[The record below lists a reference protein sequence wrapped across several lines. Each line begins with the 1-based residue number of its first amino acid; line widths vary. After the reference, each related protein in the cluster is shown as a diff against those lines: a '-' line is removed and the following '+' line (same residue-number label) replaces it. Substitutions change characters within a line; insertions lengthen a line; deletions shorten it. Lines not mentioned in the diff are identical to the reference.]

1 MGGEFRPQV
10 GKPDLRPTLRPDV
23 LSRTSSLLAGGSM
36 SRITK
41 SAAIVM
47 SLAIVLTACSASSDG
62 TAQRTVSV
70 TGTGTA
76 RLTPDIVIVTLGV
89 QTQDPQVSKAVEDN
103 NARASRVTD
112 AVKAEGVA
120 AADIQTSN
128 FSVWSQQSFD
138 PQGNPTGEITYNA
151 SNTLTL
157 TLRDVSK
164 LGDLLQMALESGANS
179 VQNVSYSVAD
189 PSEALDKARLE
200 AIQDAHDQAS
210 QLADAA
216 GAQLGPV
223 FNLNE
228 YSPTPIMTFAAQSF
242 GKGGGGGGVPASP
255 GTLEYQVQVYI
266 VYTLR

>member
-1 MGGEFRPQV
+1 
-10 GKPDLRPTLRPDV
+10 
-23 LSRTSSLLAGGSM
+23 M
-36 SRITK
+36 SRISK
-41 SAAIVM
+41 SAAIIL
-47 SLAIVLTACSASSDG
+47 SLAVVSSACSAAG
-62 TAQRTVSV
+62 GGIPQRTVSV

-89 QTQDPQVSKAVEDN
+89 QTQDPQVARAVQDN
-103 NARASRVTD
+103 NARASRVTE
-112 AVKAEGVA
+112 AVKAAGVA
-120 AADIQTSN
+120 AADIQTSD
-128 FSVWSQQSFD
+128 FSVSSQQKFD
-138 PQGNPTGEITYNA
+138 PQGTPTGEVTYIV

-164 LGDLLQMALESGANS
+164 LGDLLQSALESGANT

-200 AIQDAHDQAS
+200 AIQDAHDQAT

-223 FNLNE
+223 FNLTE
-228 YSPTPIMTFAAQSF
+228 YSPAPILSYAAASF

-255 GTLEYQVQVYI
+255 GTLEYQVQIYI

>member
-1 MGGEFRPQV
+1 
-10 GKPDLRPTLRPDV
+10 
-23 LSRTSSLLAGGSM
+23 M

-41 SAAIVM
+41 SAAIAL
-47 SLAIVLTACSASSDG
+47 SLAIVLTACSAAG
-62 TAQRTVSV
+62 GGAPQRTVSV

-89 QTQDPQVSKAVEDN
+89 QTQDPQVARAVQDN
-103 NARASRVTD
+103 NARASRVTE
-112 AVKAEGVA
+112 AVKSAGVA
-120 AADIQTSN
+120 AADIQTSD
-128 FSVWSQQSFD
+128 FSVSSQQKFD
-138 PQGNPTGEITYNA
+138 PQGNPTGEITYIV

-164 LGDLLQMALESGANS
+164 LGDLLQSALESGANT

-200 AIQDAHDQAS
+200 AIQDAHDQAT

-228 YSPTPIMTFAAQSF
+228 YSPAPVLSYAAASF

>member
-1 MGGEFRPQV
+1 
-10 GKPDLRPTLRPDV
+10 
-23 LSRTSSLLAGGSM
+23 M
-36 SRITK
+36 SRISK
-41 SAAIVM
+41 SAAIIL
-47 SLAIVLTACSASSDG
+47 SLAVVSSACSAAG
-62 TAQRTVSV
+62 GGIPQRTVSV

-89 QTQDPQVSKAVEDN
+89 QTQDPQVARAVQDN
-103 NARASRVTD
+103 NARASRVTE
-112 AVKAEGVA
+112 AVKAAGVA
-120 AADIQTSN
+120 AADIQTSD
-128 FSVWSQQSFD
+128 FSVSSQQKFD
-138 PQGNPTGEITYNA
+138 PQGTPTGEVTYIV

-164 LGDLLQMALESGANS
+164 LGDLLQSALESGANT

-189 PSEALDKARLE
+189 PSEALDKARLD
-200 AIQDAHDQAS
+200 AIQDAHDQAT

-228 YSPTPIMTFAAQSF
+228 YSPAPILSYAAASF

-255 GTLEYQVQVYI
+255 GTLEYQVQIYI